1 MLISNIMNLKCRLD
15 CGVIVC
21 HIIRNLMNGVDISE
35 GCRPVEMRVDIAKIF
50 LNSPKE
56 TWDEDAYNETEK
68 LRAISTS
75 SKSFLVSTAEFS
87 RHGMLNINYCF

>member
-1 MLISNIMNLKCRLD
+1 MLISNIMDLKCRLD

-35 GCRPVEMRVDIAKIF
+35 GCRPAEMRVDIAKMF

-68 LRAISTS
+68 LRAISTNEEVHCEMG
-75 SKSFLVSTAEFS
+75 KDITTPTFS
-87 RHGMLNINYCF
+87 LGV